1 MRFRSVA
8 GLLGFVVFVTPAL
21 AQTKSGTRINPLV
34 ALHEQGLPVFGVVHP
49 PIEPGRS
56 RAGEPAP
63 AMPSLADAARQTV
76 AYQGGDYEYNSF
88 GGGASGERF
97 LGYVAAL
104 IAAGGSVREH
114 PFMSKAPI
122 WHDDPAAASAR
133 AVDQLNAGHAGII
146 MQHVESAD
154 EVRQGIAA
162 MRFRSKGGTRP
173 EDGVGLAA
181 AFWGLSKEQYLQK
194 ADLWPLNP
202 NGELVLWVIVESP
215 KGIANVRE
223 IAAVPGVSVVTVGA
237 GTLGGVFSSTNAA
250 GERVRD
256 QAAFDKAVADIVAAC
271 REFKKPCGYPAN
283 NSTEVQQLMA
293 RGFSMFVMQRR
304 DQAAFDAVATG
315 QRLAGRPV
323 VQY

>member
-1 MRFRSVA
+1 MA
-8 GLLGFVVFVTPAL
+8 GLLGFVVFINPAF
-21 AQTKSGTRINPLV
+21 AQTKGAARLNPLV
-34 ALHEQGLPVFGVVHP
+34 ALHEQGLPVFGIVHP
-49 PIEPGRS
+49 AIEPARA

-63 AMPSLADAARQTV
+63 AVPSIAVAARETV

-97 LGYVAAL
+97 LAYVAAL

-114 PFMSKAPI
+114 PFMSKIPI
-122 WHDDPAAASAR
+122 LHEDPAAARAR
-133 AVDQLNAGHAGII
+133 AIEQLNAGHAGII
-146 MQHVESAD
+146 MQHVESAE

-162 MRFRSKGGTRP
+162 MRFRSDGGTRP
-173 EDGVGLAA
+173 EEGVGLAA
-181 AFWGLSKEQYLQK
+181 AYWGVSRDEYLRK
-194 ADLWPLNP
+194 ADLWPLDP
-202 NGELVLWVIVESP
+202 DGELVLWVIVESE

-256 QAAFDKAVADIVAAC
+256 QAAFDRAVASILAAC
-271 REFKKPCGYPAN
+271 KEFEKPCGYPAN
-283 NSTEVQQLMA
+283 NSADVERLMGM
-293 RGFSMFVMQRR
+293 GFSMFVMQRR

-315 QRLAGRPV
+315 HRLSGRPV
-323 VQY
+323 VQH

>member
-1 MRFRSVA
+1 MRLRCVV
-8 GLLGFVVFVTPAL
+8 GLLAFSLTVTSAA
-21 AQTKSGTRINPLV
+21 AQTKSAPRLNPLV

-49 PIEPGRS
+49 AIELGRG
-56 RAGEPAP
+56 RAAESPPP

-76 AYQGGDYEYNSF
+76 AYQMGDYEYNAF
-88 GGGASGERF
+88 GGGASAERF

-114 PFMSKAPI
+114 PFMSKIPI
-122 WHDDPAAASAR
+122 LHEDPEAARAR
-133 AVDQLNAGHAGII
+133 AVEQLDAGHAGII

-162 MRFRSKGGTRP
+162 MRFRSNGGTRP
-173 EDGVGLAA
+173 VDGVGLAA
-181 AFWGLSKEQYLQK
+181 AFWGISKDEYLKK

-202 NGELVLWVIVESP
+202 NGELVLWVIVESK

-256 QAAFDKAVADIVAAC
+256 EAGFDKAVADILAAC
-271 REFKKPCGYPAN
+271 KEFKRPCGYPAN
-283 NSTEVQQLMA
+283 NSADVERLMGM
-293 RGFSMFVMQRR
+293 GFSMFVMQRR
-304 DQAAFDAVATG
+304 DQAAFDAIATG
-315 QRLAGRPV
+315 RRLSGRPV
-323 VQY
+323 VH